1 MSNTRKQ
8 QPANPLLADSDLP
21 LFDAIQAEHV
31 SPAIDQLLADNRAR
45 LSELLTQENLD
56 WDGLMQPLE
65 AMDDQLNQAWSPVV
79 HLNAVVNSPALRDA
93 YNENIPKLSDYET
106 EMGQNR
112 QLFDA
117 FRSLADRQ
125 DELGL
130 DAAQRKVLADELR
143 DFRLSGVD
151 LPEDK
156 QARFKEIQQQ
166 LSSLQAKFEEN
177 LIDAAAAWHLK
188 VTEERQLAG
197 IPDDAIARARG
208 IAQEGGHDGWW
219 FALDFPH
226 YHAIATHAENEELR
240 RAMYEAWVTRGSDQG
255 PTAGTYDNSD
265 IMREILALRQEEA
278 GLLGYDNFAEV
289 SLASK
294 MADSTEEVE
303 TFLLRLLERVKPRAE
318 QEFAALCDFARDEL
332 GMKTVNA
339 WDTGF
344 ASERLRKA
352 RYDLSQQELK
362 PYFPLQKAIDGLFW
376 LVGEL
381 YGFSVK
387 ETAAS
392 HTWHPD
398 VRLFEITDANGEH
411 RGRLYMDL
419 FARPQKRSGA
429 WMDEVKNRFRK
440 SSGLQHPVAHLVC
453 NFSPPGKDGKP
464 ATLTHDDVQTLFHEF
479 GHCLHHL
486 STQVD
491 YPSVAGINGV
501 AWDAVELPS
510 QFHEN
515 FCWDRDILKRL
526 TAHVDSGESLPDVLI
541 DRMLAARHF
550 NAGLFLVRQLEF
562 ALFDL
567 RLHRQP
573 GADVGATLA
582 ATRQEVAV
590 VPAPAFNR
598 FAHGF
603 SHIFAGGYAA
613 GYYSYL
619 WAEVMSSDA
628 FGAFEEAGL
637 LDKAT
642 GRRFLNCILE
652 KGGSA
657 EPGELFVAFRG
668 RAANEDAFLRH
679 HGMDK

>member
-1 MSNTRKQ
+1 MTKPS
-8 QPANPLLADSDLP
+8 NPLLTDSDLP
-21 LFDAIQAEHV
+21 LFDAIRAEHV

-45 LSELLTQENLD
+45 LGELLEQENLD
-56 WDGLMQPLE
+56 WDGLLQPLE
-65 AMDDQLNQAWSPVV
+65 EMEDRLSQAWSPVV
-79 HLNAVVNSPALRDA
+79 HLNAVVNSPALREA
-93 YNENIPKLSDYET
+93 YNDNIPKLSDYET
-106 EMGQNR
+106 EMGQNKA
-112 QLFDA
+112 LFDA
-117 FRSLADRQ
+117 FKALADRQ
-125 DELGL
+125 EALGL

-143 DFRLSGVD
+143 DFRLSGID
-151 LPEDK
+151 LPPDE

-188 VTEERQLAG
+188 VTDESQLAG
-197 IPDDAIARARG
+197 IPEDAIARART
-208 IAQEGGHDGWW
+208 IAEEAGQEGWW

-226 YHAIATHAENEELR
+226 YHAISTHAESETLR

-255 PTAGTYDNSD
+255 PTAGSYDNGKL
-265 IMREILALRQEEA
+265 MEEILALRQEEA
-278 GLLGYDNFAEV
+278 ALLGYRNFAEV
-289 SLASK
+289 SLEAK
-294 MADSTEEVE
+294 MADSPDEVE
-303 TFLLRLLERVKPRAE
+303 NFLQRLLQRVKPQAE
-318 QEFAALCDFARDEL
+318 REFATLQEFARDEL
-332 GMKTVNA
+332 GMEKVEA
-339 WDTGF
+339 WDTAF
-344 ASERLRKA
+344 VSERLRKA

-362 PYFPLQKAIDGLFW
+362 AYFPVQKAIDGLFW

-387 ETAAS
+387 EVDAT

-398 VRLFEITDANGEH
+398 VRLFEIADATGQH

-440 SSGLQHPVAHLVC
+440 PSGLQHPVAHLVC

-526 TAHVDSGESLPDVLI
+526 TAHVDSGESLPDAMI

-567 RLHRQP
+567 RLHSQP
-573 GADVGATLA
+573 GADVMATLHS
-582 ATRQEVAV
+582 TRAEVAV
-590 VPAPAFNR
+590 IPAPAFNR

-637 LDKAT
+637 LDQDT

-657 EPGELFVAFRG
+657 EPGKLFHDFRG

-679 HGMDK
+679 HGMGQQD